1 VHDDRS
7 LVEGRVRRALT
18 HKIRP
23 AVHVLR
29 VPLQLQAWP
38 VPGEPVPVGE
48 ALAAPYEPFGV
59 GTRWGAPWSTTWVR
73 ATGRVPADW
82 AGRRV
87 EARFDL
93 GFIGDWPG
101 NQAEALVHTADG
113 TPIKGVAP
121 DNQTVPLYRPA
132 SGGEEVSLLLE
143 MAANPDILADNFRP
157 TLLGDVL
164 TAPKTP
170 LYTMAAADLVVLDEE
185 VWQLAVDLEVL
196 EDVMLQ
202 QSVHEP
208 RRYELAR
215 AIDRALDALD
225 LDDVS
230 GTAAAARAELADVL
244 AAPAA
249 ASAHTLWSV
258 GHAHIDSAWLWP
270 LRETVRKTSRTFA
283 NVTHLAT
290 EYPEFVFA
298 CSQAQQYAWV
308 KERFPQI
315 FTRMQAAAKAGQWVP
330 VGGMWVEADGNLP
343 GGEALVRQFVT
354 GKRFI
359 EDEFGVE
366 CRGVWLPDSF
376 GYSGAYPQIARLA
389 GMDWFLTQK
398 ISWNQTNP
406 FPHHTFRWEGIDG
419 TQIFTHFPPI
429 DTYNAV
435 FSGEELTRAVTN
447 YREKGR
453 GTMSLVPFGHGD
465 GGGGPTREML
475 ERARRLND
483 LDGAPKVIVRD
494 PNEFFEAA
502 RAEYP
507 EPPVWSGELY
517 LEVHRAT
524 YTSQARTKAGNRR
537 SEHLLREAELWAATA
552 AVLAPRAY
560 AYPYEELDRIW
571 KVVLLQQFHDIL
583 PGSSIAWVHRE
594 AEQTYR
600 RIAAELEELVATA
613 LAALGA
619 PGGAGPAGLVANAAP
634 HARAEVLELASTEGT
649 QAGAAE
655 RARAQRL
662 ANGGVARFVRVPGS
676 GLTALDLDLD
686 PEESL
691 PASGPV
697 EVSTRQADL
706 VLANGLLTVTVDA
719 DGLLPSVIDER
730 NGREAVAPGQR
741 ANLLQLHQDFP
752 NYWDAWDVD
761 QHYRNRVLDLTG
773 ADEVTVVDAGPLVA
787 RVRVVRSFKS
797 SRVTQHYELRA
808 GSDRLD
814 VRTEIDWHEAEK
826 FLKASFPLDVHADRC
841 ASEIQFG
848 HIFRP
853 THVNTSWE
861 AARFE
866 TVMHRW
872 VHVAEPGYGIA
883 IANDSTYGHDT
894 TRNARPDGGTT
905 TTVRL
910 SLVRAPRVPDPGA
923 DQGRH
928 TMTYALVPG
937 AQIADAVRAGYDLN
951 LPLRAATGPTG
962 PGGADGPDGSA
973 GPDGPDGRIG
983 AARPEPLIAVSGDGA
998 TLEAVKLAEDRS
1010 GDVVVRLYEAW
1021 GARARA
1027 RITAGFEVASATVTD
1042 LLERPLADA
1051 PAPVPVPVSEGA
1063 GGFEVDLRPFQILTV
1078 RLARR

>member
-1 VHDDRS
+1 
-7 LVEGRVRRALT
+7 L
-18 HKIRP
+18 
-23 AVHVLR
+23 
-29 VPLQLQAWP
+29 
-38 VPGEPVPVGE
+38 
-48 ALAAPYEPFGV
+48 
-59 GTRWGAPWSTTWVR
+59 
-73 ATGRVPADW
+73 
-82 AGRRV
+82 
-87 EARFDL
+87 FDL
-93 GFIGDWPG
+93 GFVGDWPG

-121 DNQTVPLYRPA
+121 DNQTVPLYRSA
-132 SGGEEVSLLLE
+132 SGGEQISLLLE
-143 MAANPDILADNFRP
+143 MAANPDILADDFRP

-170 LYTMAAADLVVLDEE
+170 LYTMRAADLVVLDEE

-196 EDVMLQ
+196 ESVMLQ
-202 QSVHEP
+202 LSVHEP
-208 RRYELAR
+208 RRFELAR

-230 GTAAAARAELADVL
+230 GTASLARAELVAVL
-244 AAPAA
+244 AAPAV

-283 NVTHLAT
+283 NVTHLAA

-308 KERFPQI
+308 KDRFPQI
-315 FTRMQAAAKAGQWVP
+315 FARMQAAAKAGQWVP

-354 GKRFI
+354 GKTFI
-359 EDEFGVE
+359 QDEFGIE

-419 TQIFTHFPPI
+419 TQIFTHFPPV
-429 DTYNAV
+429 DTYNAI
-435 FSGEELTRAVTN
+435 FSGEELKTAVTN

-475 ERARRLND
+475 ERARRLGD
-483 LDGAPKVIVRD
+483 LEGAPKVIVRD
-494 PNEFFEAA
+494 PNEFFAAA
-502 RAEYP
+502 REEYP

-517 LEVHRAT
+517 LELHRAT

-552 AVLAPRAY
+552 AVLAPQHY

-571 KVVLLQQFHDIL
+571 KIVLLQQFHDIL

-594 AEQTYR
+594 AEQTYA
-600 RIAAELEELVATA
+600 RIAAELTELVAAA
-613 LAALGA
+613 LAVLGDC
-619 PGGAGPAGLVANAAP
+619 GGFGPAGVVANAAP
-634 HARAEVLELASTEGT
+634 HARAEVLELPAPDGAGLDGAGLDGEGSDG
-649 QAGAAE
+649 AGLDGAE
-655 RARAQRL
+655 PTGTQRL
-662 ANGGVARFVRVPGS
+662 ANGGLARFVRVPAS
-676 GLTALDLDLD
+676 GLTALGA
-686 PEESL
+686 PAQGSVS
-691 PASGPV
+691 ASGTV
-697 EVSTRQADL
+697 EVRTGDSGV
-706 VLANGLLTVTVDA
+706 VLANGRLTVTIDA
-719 DGLLPSVIDER
+719 DGLLPSVIDEWT
-730 NGREAVAPGQR
+730 GREAVAPGQR

-752 NYWDAWDVD
+752 NFWDAWDVD
-761 QHYRNRVLDLTG
+761 QHYRNRVLDLTD

-814 VRTEIDWHEAEK
+814 IRTEIDWHEAEK

-883 IANDSTYGHDT
+883 VANDSTYGHDT
-894 TRNARPDGGTT
+894 TRTARPDGGTT

-910 SLVRAPRVPDPGA
+910 SLVRAPRVPDPAA
-923 DQGRH
+923 DQGQH
-928 TMTYALVPG
+928 TMTYALLPG
-937 AQIADAVRAGYDLN
+937 ADIAAAVRAGYDLN
-951 LPLRAATGPTG
+951 LPLRAGISASG
-962 PGGADGPDGSA
+962 PGGGSDGSS
-973 GPDGPDGRIG
+973 DG
-983 AARPEPLIAVSGDGA
+983 AAWPEPIVAVSGDGA

-1010 GDVVVRLYEAW
+1010 GDVVVRLYEAH

-1027 RITAGFEVASATVTD
+1027 RVTAGFEVESAIITD
-1042 LLERPLADA
+1042 LLERPIVEAPVPA
-1051 PAPVPVPVSEGA
+1051 PAPDGT
-1063 GGFEVDLRPFQILTV
+1063 GGFDVDLRPFQILTI